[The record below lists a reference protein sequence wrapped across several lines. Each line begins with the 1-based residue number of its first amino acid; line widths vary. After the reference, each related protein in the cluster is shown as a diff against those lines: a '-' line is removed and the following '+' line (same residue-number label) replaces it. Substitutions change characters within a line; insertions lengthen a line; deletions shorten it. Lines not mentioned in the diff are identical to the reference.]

1 LKDRTL
7 FSITLGLSDGIITSL
22 MIAAAALSSLT
33 SIGMTEALRI
43 GAGSATV
50 GGFSF
55 FIAEYARL
63 RGEVFRMSRQL
74 AMDSPRRLMRSRI
87 GVEITEEALEGTA
100 IAGVSGFLGS
110 MIPLATDA
118 LLPDYHILPF
128 SVAIIALAFLGI
140 GLARSI
146 SGNYTIWAV
155 GMSAVGIVM
164 SYVGIFLHIVS

>member
-1 LKDRTL
+1 
-7 FSITLGLSDGIITSL
+7 

>member
-1 LKDRTL
+1 MKDRTL